1 MRGIW
6 LAVFFCCALRAENCP
21 WLNAATVGG
30 LLGVPVT
37 VQVSQEG
44 TCEFRSGDSTAPALR
59 VEVHVMQQPA
69 TEFKSWL
76 GRCEANA
83 PHVRGIG
90 NDAVECESKG
100 AATILSRVRE
110 RAFLVAVT
118 GSSPAAQEQA
128 RKAAEQVAGNL
139 F

>member
-6 LAVFFCCALRAENCP
+6 LAVFFCCALRADNCP
-21 WLNAATVGG
+21 WLNGATVGG

-37 VQVSQEG
+37 VQVSDDA
-44 TCEFRSGDSTAPALR
+44 CEFRTDASTPVALR
-59 VEVHVMQQPA
+59 IEVHTMQQPA